1 MDFAAASQWVLEHG
15 YWLMFLGMIVEGPI
29 VTAAAAFAAALGH
42 FDIFIIFG
50 LAVLGDFIPDS
61 IYFFIGYHGHS
72 WIGRAAMKWFNV
84 SEKRLTEIRHFV
96 ERHQLKALM
105 AFKYI
110 PFIAGTGLVVM
121 GMTRI
126 KFRDFMKKLAIISLP
141 NNLFWTVAGYYF
153 GYAFDTIAR
162 TVKNVQEVAIIF
174 GLIALGLFIVFRLI
188 VRRVSTEVEKEI
200 ESEG

>member
-1 MDFAAASQWVLEHG
+1 MDFASASQWVLEHG
-15 YWLMFLGMIVEGPI
+15 YFLILLGMMVEGPI

-42 FDIFIIFG
+42 FDVFVIFG
-50 LAVLGDFIPDS
+50 LSVLGDFIPDS

-72 WIGRAAMKWFNV
+72 WIGRTAMKWFNV

-110 PFIAGTGLVVM
+110 PFIAGTGIVVM
-121 GMTRI
+121 GMTRMR
-126 KFRDFMKKLAIISLP
+126 FRDFIKKLAIVSLP

-153 GYAFDTIAR
+153 GYAFDAIAR

-174 GLIALGLFIVFRLI
+174 GIIALALFIGFRLI
-188 VRRVSTEVEKEI
+188 VRRVSTVVEKEI
-200 ESEG
+200 EEEE